1 MADLVNEYSASAS
14 ELLCGAL
21 KDRGVAKVVGV
32 TTYGKGIVQ
41 TTWSLSDGT
50 AYKMTTGKY
59 YTPNGVNI
67 QGTGIEPDIYIDLT
81 EEQRQMENVPEDEDM
96 QLQTAIEAVRTE
108 LGS

>member
-1 MADLVNEYSASAS
+1 
-14 ELLCGAL
+14 
-21 KDRGVAKVVGV
+21 
-32 TTYGKGIVQ
+32 
-41 TTWSLSDGT
+41 
-50 AYKMTTGKY
+50 MTTGKY

-81 EEQRQMENVPEDEDM
+81 EEQRQMEEVPEDEDM